1 MSRPIQVAYILGFP
15 TFLYES
21 GTWDAWKLLT
31 TSGRV
36 KDAQVPHIPSTWRIL
51 EFIRLA
57 RLASLASLA
66 SLARVARQS
75 CPQTAAQD
83 PPSTRAEGQDD
94 VS

>member
-21 GTWDAWKLLT
+21 GTWDPWKLLI

-51 EFIRLA
+51 VLIRVARHARQSRLA
-57 RLASLASLA
+57 RH
-66 SLARVARQS
+66 ARQS
-75 CPQTAAQD
+75 GAID
-83 PPSTRAEGQDD
+83 RSSGPPSTRAGGEDD
-94 VS
+94 VR

>member
-21 GTWDAWKLLT
+21 GTWDAWKLLAA
-31 TSGRV
+31 SGRV
-36 KDAQVPHIPSTWRIL
+36 KDAQVPRIPSTWRIL
-51 EFIRLA
+51 EFIPV
-57 RLASLASLA
+57 ASH
-66 SLARVARQS
+66 ARVARQS

-83 PPSTRAEGQDD
+83 PPSTRAGGQDD

>member
-21 GTWDAWKLLT
+21 GTWDPWKLLI

-57 RLASLASLA
+57 

-83 PPSTRAEGQDD
+83 PPSTRAGGQDD

>member
-57 RLASLASLA
+57 SLARV
-66 SLARVARQS
+66 ARVARQS

-83 PPSTRAEGQDD
+83 PPSTRAGGQDD

>member
-21 GTWDAWKLLT
+21 GTWDPWKLLI

-51 EFIRLA
+51 VLI
-57 RLASLASLA
+57 RLASLARLA
-66 SLARVARQS
+66 RVARVARQS

-83 PPSTRAEGQDD
+83 PPSTRAGGQDD

>member
-21 GTWDAWKLLT
+21 RTWDPWKLLAA
-31 TSGRV
+31 SGRV
-36 KDAQVPHIPSTWRIL
+36 KDAQVPRIPSTWRIL
-51 EFIRLA
+51 EFIRVA
-57 RLASLASLA
+57 RVASH
-66 SLARVARQS
+66 ARVARQS

-83 PPSTRAEGQDD
+83 PPSTRAGGQDG